1 VPLKNLTVPIVML
14 DLYAQNAARKSGAVA
29 NNLLE
34 VEYLHSAPGDRT

>member
-1 VPLKNLTVPIVML
+1 ML

-34 VEYLHSAPGDRT
+34 VEYLHSAPGVPDVAEGQART